1 MSLRLPA
8 LLLSIA
14 GACAG
19 GAHAGAPAVVYGA
32 YKHLP
37 MWMDGAHAITAAP
50 DGMATRYIVDG
61 KRSFGPGALSWAFAL
76 GECGEEKWGEVGG
89 ADVAAAN
96 VADFERAGVGY
107 IISTGGGGGLFTCA
121 TDAGMDRFVARYD
134 SKRLIGIDFDIE
146 GEQTEAQIDS
156 MVKRARH
163 VQRKRPGLRFSF
175 TVATHAASD
184 GSRASLNKTG
194 EAILKA
200 VRRNGLR
207 DAVFNLMVMDYGDGE
222 TKNCVVREG
231 VCDMGKSAIQA
242 ARNVHEKYK
251 IPYAQ
256 IELTAMIGVN
266 DVVSNVFTLDD
277 AQVVAEAVK
286 KMKLAGLHY
295 WSLDR
300 DTPCS
305 APTVGASPTCSTL
318 GLKSGEYARV
328 LGRAMP

>member
-1 MSLRLPA
+1 MSLRLLA
-8 LLLSIA
+8 LLLLA
-14 GACAG
+14 ACAG
-19 GAHAGAPAVVYGA
+19 DVHAGPPAFVFGA

-37 MWMDGAHAITAAP
+37 MWMDDSRAITAAP
-50 DGMATRYIVDG
+50 DGVATRYIAGG
-61 KRSFGPGALSWAFAL
+61 KRAFGPGALSWAFAL
-76 GECGEEKWGEVGG
+76 GECGDEKWGEVSG
-89 ADVAAAN
+89 AEIAAAN
-96 VADFERAGVGY
+96 VADFERAGVDY

-121 TDAGMDRFVARYD
+121 TDAGMDRFIARYD
-134 SKRLIGIDFDIE
+134 SKRLVGIDFDIE

-163 VQRKRPGLRFSF
+163 AQRKRPGLRFSF
-175 TVATHAASD
+175 TVATHAATD
-184 GSRASLNKTG
+184 GSRHSLNATG

-207 DAVFNLMVMDYGDGE
+207 DAVFNLMVMDYGPGE
-222 TKNCVVREG
+222 PAKCVVRAG

-242 ARNVHEKYK
+242 ARNVHQKYG
-251 IPYAQ
+251 IPYAR

-266 DVVSNVFTLDD
+266 DVVSNVFTLED
-277 AQVVAEAVK
+277 AQVVADAVK

-305 APTVGASPTCSTL
+305 APVAGASPTCSTL
-318 GLKSGEYARV
+318 DLKSGEYARV